1 VDKIDETVDKI
12 VHLVIKQASNRQEVK
27 EDVSYSIHHA
37 IKDVLNSEL
46 EPDEESGFSF
56 LEYENLE
63 IYQGPTKL
71 LNLDDIPEYDNN
83 GNEIGHK
90 GRSTTIS
97 SDKKSASTHQLE
109 DHEKHGEIIIRVL
122 KGDKV
127 TVRADEDNDTVI
139 SNINKGEIIIRNVDT
154 NLLMSVNKDLT
165 SFVEMSIVGQA
176 YIRDLSGVI
185 KAKKFRGIVLVRT
198 DL

>member
-1 VDKIDETVDKI
+1 MEKIDETVDKI

-37 IKDVLNSEL
+37 IMDVINTEL

-71 LNLDDIPEYDNN
+71 LNLDDIPEYPDNQSKSISKN
-83 GNEIGHK
+83 SSTVNNE
-90 GRSTTIS
+90 
-97 SDKKSASTHQLE
+97 KKSAKNIEHE
-109 DHEKHGEIIIRVL
+109 DTEKHGEIIIRVL
-122 KGDKV
+122 KGDRV
-127 TVRADEDNDTVI
+127 TVKADEDNDTVI
-139 SNINKGEIIIRNVDT
+139 SNLNRAEIIIRNVDT
-154 NLLMSVNKDLT
+154 NLLMSVNKDLS